1 MLPVLLDQFR
11 IGLTCADILLT
22 FLPALRV
29 LSVRVLIS
37 ATSDPTRGELD
48 GPFLL
53 ALAQFD
59 ELIAVLILSGV
70 VLIHGRDAETFV
82 PARPALVVTVL
93 RPRIPAE
100 SAMGTIHFFKVKV
113 I

>member
-1 MLPVLLDQFR
+1 MFPLAFPGYHDLLRDMLPVLLDQFR

-48 GPFLL
+48 GSLLL
-53 ALAQFD
+53 ALA
-59 ELIAVLILSGV
+59 
-70 VLIHGRDAETFV
+70 
-82 PARPALVVTVL
+82 
-93 RPRIPAE
+93 
-100 SAMGTIHFFKVKV
+100 
-113 I
+113 